1 MWDALSKHAQVE
13 LALDHEHRYINDLV
27 NAVRHQLLYGAP
39 VSKQLI
45 ALQTMEAY
53 LQVNCMSEEM
63 IMDEYSFPLSR
74 AHKEEHRAHCKALRG
89 IEANIKASR
98 VDDALAGLMALHQVL
113 LAHIR
118 DKDQDILDWKSLQ
131 MRCEML
137 AARSRGQMR

>member
-1 MWDALSKHAQVE
+1 MWNALSKHAPVE
-13 LALDHEHRYINDLV
+13 LALDNEHRHLNELLNV
-27 NAVRHQLLYGAP
+27 VRHQLLYGAP

-63 IMDEYSFPLSR
+63 IMDDCSFPLSR

-89 IEANIKASR
+89 IEANIRASS

-118 DKDQDILDWKSLQ
+118 DQDQDIVDWKIFQ
-131 MRCEML
+131 IRCETL
-137 AARSRGQMR
+137 AVRSRSKMH

>member
-1 MWDALSKHAQVE
+1 MWNALSKHASHTHVE
-13 LALDHEHRYINDLV
+13 LALEHEHRHLNELV
-27 NAVRHQLLYGAP
+27 NLVRHQLIFGTP

-53 LQVNCMSEEM
+53 LQVNCISEEM
-63 IMDEYSFPLSR
+63 IMDDCSFPLSR

-98 VDDALAGLMALHQVL
+98 VNDALVGLMALHQVL

-118 DKDQDILDWKSLQ
+118 DKDQDIVDWKSLQ
-131 MRCEML
+131 IRCENVGR
-137 AARSRGQMR
+137 AI